1 MVRYKSVIFKN
12 VKNLKNDRKLILTLQ
27 SFIFNNFLE
36 WVVNILIQFSSKRPQ
51 SY

>member
-27 SFIFNNFLE
+27 TYINNFLE

>member
-27 SFIFNNFLE
+27 TYIKQLFRMGSEYSYTIF
-36 WVVNILIQFSSKRPQ
+36 
-51 SY
+51 